1 MSFDLLSI
9 SCPGGRPM
17 LNGLDINSIRSLDDA
32 LEVIRKLLNLVET
45 LNQETLEL
53 KRQNQKLRDENN
65 RLKGEQGKPKIK
77 PNKKTPGQYSSEKER
92 KRPKKR
98 KKHSKKD
105 QIKTHDTQICSVDKS
120 ILPND
125 ARFKGYDRLV
135 VQDIKFEAH
144 NTLFLKEKYYSPSL
158 NKTYLAPLP
167 SGYDGEF
174 GPAIKALAI
183 KLYFDS
189 NITQRNI
196 LDLLQDAEINISAG
210 QLSNFLIKDQELF
223 HQEKD
228 ALYEAGL
235 KSSPWQ
241 HIDDTST
248 RVNAHNHYCQILC
261 NPLYTAYF
269 TTKDKSRLTV
279 LDVLTNFGP
288 RTFLLNEEAF
298 SYIDLFRLPV
308 PVVRQLKAFPQQ
320 QPIGQK
326 EFFSLLDK
334 HLPCLG
340 PQQRS
345 RVLDAAAVAAYH
357 AQMEFPIIRLLL
369 CDDAPQFKLVTQELA
384 LCWVH
389 DGRHYK
395 KLDPFLSPHR
405 QLLDTFLDQYWDF
418 YRQLLQYRQNP
429 SNPEHI
435 RLDHLFDE
443 IFSTVTGY
451 DALDRRIEKTKAKKP
466 SMLIVLDHPEI
477 PLHNNPAELGARKR
491 VRKRVVSFGTRT
503 IDGTNA
509 WDTFMSI
516 SATAKKLGVNFY
528 HYLSD
533 RISGAFEIPAL
544 AELITQ
550 RAQQLNLG
558 ASWNPP

>member
-1 MSFDLLSI
+1 
-9 SCPGGRPM
+9 M
-17 LNGLDINSIRSLDDA
+17 LNDLDINNIRDLDDA
-32 LEVIRKLLNLVET
+32 LDVIRKLLNLIET
-45 LNQETLEL
+45 LRQENLEL
-53 KRQNQKLRDENN
+53 KKQNQQLQDEIH

-77 PNKKTPGQYSSEKER
+77 PSKKNPKQYSSEKER
-92 KRPKKR
+92 KKSKKR
-98 KKHSKKD
+98 KKRSKKD
-105 QIKTHDTQICSVDKS
+105 HIKTHETQTCYVDKS
-120 ILPND
+120 ILHKD
-125 ARFKGYDRLV
+125 AQFKGYDRVV
-135 VQDIKFEAH
+135 VQDIKFGAC

-158 NKTYLAPLP
+158 NRTYLAPLP
-167 SGYDGEF
+167 PGYDGEF
-174 GPAIKALAI
+174 GPKVKAMAI

-189 NITQRNI
+189 NMTERNI
-196 LDLLQDAEINISAG
+196 LDLLKDAEVKISAG
-210 QLSNFLIKDQELF
+210 QISNFLIKDQEAF

-228 ALYEAGL
+228 AIYEAGL

-248 RVNAHNHYCQILC
+248 RVNGQNQYCQILC

-288 RTFLLNEEAF
+288 RSFLLNEEAF
-298 SYIDLFRLPV
+298 SYIDIFRLPI
-308 PVVRQLKAFPQQ
+308 PVVGQLKTFPQQ
-320 QPIGQK
+320 KPIGQD

-334 HLPCLG
+334 RLPYLG
-340 PQQRS
+340 PQQRN

-357 AQMEFPIIRLLL
+357 AQMEFPVIRLLL

-384 LCWVH
+384 LCWIH

-395 KLDPFLSPHR
+395 KLDPFLSQHR
-405 QLLDTFLDQYWDF
+405 QLLDAFLDQYWDL

-429 SNPEHI
+429 SNPEHM

-451 DALDRRIEKTKAKKP
+451 DALDQRIAKTKAKKP

-503 IDGTNA
+503 KDGTKA

-516 SATAKKLGVNFY
+516 SATAKKLGINFY
-528 HYLSD
+528 HYMSD
-533 RISGAFEIPAL
+533 RISGTFEMPSM

>member
-1 MSFDLLSI
+1 
-9 SCPGGRPM
+9 M
-17 LNGLDINSIRSLDDA
+17 LDDLDINKISNLDDA
-32 LEVIRKLLNLVET
+32 LDVIHRLLNLMET
-45 LNQETLEL
+45 LNQENLEL
-53 KRQNQKLRDENN
+53 KRQNQELRDEIN
-65 RLKGEQGKPKIK
+65 RLKGEEGKPKIK
-77 PNKKTPGQYSSEKER
+77 PNKRNPGQYSSEKER
-92 KRPKKR
+92 KRPKER

-105 QIKTHDTQICSVDKS
+105 HIKTHNSQTCYVDKY
-120 ILPND
+120 ILPGD
-125 ARFKGYDRLV
+125 AQFKGYERVV
-135 VQDIKFEAH
+135 VQDIKFEAY
-144 NTLFLKEKYYSPSL
+144 NTLFLKEKYYCPSV
-158 NKTYLAPLP
+158 NKTYLGRLP

-174 GPAIKALAI
+174 GPEVKALAI

-189 NITQRNI
+189 NMTQRNI
-196 LDLLQDAEINISAG
+196 LDLLQDAEIQISAG

-248 RVNAHNHYCQILC
+248 RVNGQNQYCQILC

-279 LDVLTNFGP
+279 LDVLQNYGP
-288 RTFLLNEEAF
+288 RSFLLNEEAF
-298 SYIDLFRLPV
+298 SYIDIFRLPI
-308 PVVRQLKAFPQQ
+308 PVVRQLKTFPQQ
-320 QPIGQK
+320 EQIGEK
-326 EFFSLLDK
+326 EFLDFLDK
-334 HLPCLG
+334 HLPYLG

-357 AQMEFPIIRLLL
+357 AQMELPVIRLLL
-369 CDDAPQFKLVTQELA
+369 CDEAPQFKLVTQELA
-384 LCWVH
+384 LCWIH

-395 KLDPFLSPHR
+395 KLDPFILQHR
-405 QLLDTFLDQYWDF
+405 QLLDTFLDQYWGF
-418 YRQLLQYRQNP
+418 YKQLLQYRQSP
-429 SNPEHI
+429 SNPEHM
-435 RLDHLFDE
+435 RLDHLFDD

-451 DALDRRIEKTKAKKP
+451 DALDRRIAKTKAKKP

-503 IDGTNA
+503 SDGTKA

-516 SATAKKLGVNFY
+516 SATAKKLGINFY
-528 HYLSD
+528 QYISD
-533 RISGAFEIPAL
+533 RISGTFEMPSM

>member
-1 MSFDLLSI
+1 V
-9 SCPGGRPM
+9 
-17 LNGLDINSIRSLDDA
+17 LNDLDINSINDLDDA
-32 LEVIRKLLNLVET
+32 LDVIRKLLNLVET
-45 LNQETLEL
+45 LRQGNLEL
-53 KRQNQKLRDENN
+53 KRQNQQLQDEIN

-77 PNKKTPGQYSSEKER
+77 PSKRTPSQYSSEKER
-92 KRPKKR
+92 KKPKKR
-98 KKHSKKD
+98 KRHSKKD
-105 QIKTHDTQICSVDKS
+105 HIKTHNSQICYVDKS
-120 ILPND
+120 ILPED
-125 ARFKGYDRLV
+125 AQFKGHDRVV
-135 VQDIKFEAH
+135 VQDIKFEAY

-158 NKTYLAPLP
+158 NRTYLAPLP
-167 SGYDGEF
+167 PGYDGEF
-174 GPAIKALAI
+174 GPAIKPLAI

-189 NITQRNI
+189 NMTERNI
-196 LDLLQDAEINISAG
+196 LDLFQDAEVKISAG
-210 QLSNFLIKDQELF
+210 QISNFLIKDHGLF

-248 RVNAHNHYCQILC
+248 RVNGQNHYCQILC
-261 NPLYTAYF
+261 NPLYAAYF

-279 LDVLTNFGP
+279 LDVLQNFGP
-288 RTFLLNEEAF
+288 RSFLLNEEAF
-298 SYIDLFRLPV
+298 SYINIFRLPIQ
-308 PVVRQLKAFPQQ
+308 VVRQLKTFPQQ
-320 QPIGQK
+320 EQIGEK
-326 EFFSLLDK
+326 EFLDLLDK
-334 HLPCLG
+334 HLPYLG

-357 AQMEFPIIRLLL
+357 AQMEFPVIRLLL

-395 KLDPFLSPHR
+395 KLDPFVPLHQ
-405 QLLDTFLDQYWDF
+405 QLLDSFLDQYWDF

-429 SNPEHI
+429 SNQEHI
-435 RLDHLFDE
+435 RLDRLFDE

-451 DALDRRIEKTKAKKP
+451 DALDQRIEKTKAKKP

-491 VRKRVVSFGTRT
+491 VRKRVVSFGTRS
-503 IDGTNA
+503 IDGTKA

-516 SATAKKLGVNFY
+516 SATAKKLGINFY

-533 RISGAFEIPAL
+533 RISGAFEMPSM
-544 AELITQ
+544 AELITKK
-550 RAQQLNLG
+550 AQQLNLG
-558 ASWNPP
+558 GSWNPP

>member
-1 MSFDLLSI
+1 
-9 SCPGGRPM
+9 M
-17 LNGLDINSIRSLDDA
+17 LNDLDVNNITDLEDA
-32 LEVIRKLLNLVET
+32 LDVIRKLLNLVEA
-45 LNQETLEL
+45 LRQENLEL
-53 KRQNQKLRDENN
+53 KRQNQELRDEIN

-92 KRPKKR
+92 KKSRKR

-105 QIKTHDTQICSVDKS
+105 HIKTHNSQICSVDKS
-120 ILPND
+120 ILPDD
-125 ARFKGYDRLV
+125 ARFKGYDRVV

-144 NTLFLKEKYYSPSL
+144 NTLFLKEKYYSPAL
-158 NKTYLAPLP
+158 NKTYLGPLP

-174 GPAIKALAI
+174 GPAIKALAL

-196 LDLLQDAEINISAG
+196 LDLFQDAEIKISAG
-210 QLSNFLIKDQELF
+210 QLSNFLIKDQGLF

-288 RTFLLNEEAF
+288 HSFLLNEEAF
-298 SYIDLFRLPV
+298 SYIDIFRLPIQ
-308 PVVRQLKAFPQQ
+308 VVRQLKTFPQQ
-320 QPIGQK
+320 QPIEEY

-334 HLPCLG
+334 HIPCLG
-340 PQQRS
+340 PQHRS

-395 KLDPFLSPHR
+395 KLDPFLAPHR

-418 YRQLLQYRQNP
+418 YRQLLQYRQAP
-429 SNPEHI
+429 SNQEHT

-451 DALDRRIEKTKAKKP
+451 DALDQRIAKTKAKKP

-503 IDGTNA
+503 IDGAKA
-509 WDTFMSI
+509 WDTFMSLA
-516 SATAKKLGVNFY
+516 ATAKKLGINFY
-528 HYLSD
+528 LYISD
-533 RISGAFEIPAL
+533 RISGAFEMPSM

-550 RAQQLNLG
+550 KAQQLNLG

>member
-1 MSFDLLSI
+1 V
-9 SCPGGRPM
+9 
-17 LNGLDINSIRSLDDA
+17 LNDLDINNITDLDDG
-32 LEVIRKLLNLVET
+32 LDVIRKLLNLVET
-45 LNQETLEL
+45 LRQENLEL
-53 KRQNQKLRDENN
+53 KKQNQQLQDEIH

-77 PNKKTPGQYSSEKER
+77 PSKKTLSQYSSEKER
-92 KRPKKR
+92 KKPKKR
-98 KKHSKKD
+98 KRHSKKD
-105 QIKTHDTQICSVDKS
+105 HIKTHNSQTCYVDKS
-120 ILPND
+120 ILPKD
-125 ARFKGYDRLV
+125 AQFKGYDRVV
-135 VQDIKFEAH
+135 VQDIKFEAY

-158 NKTYLAPLP
+158 NMTYLAPLP

-174 GPAIKALAI
+174 GPAIKPLAI

-189 NITQRNI
+189 NMTERNI
-196 LDLLQDAEINISAG
+196 LDLLKDAEVKISAG
-210 QLSNFLIKDQELF
+210 QISNFLIKDQGVF

-248 RVNAHNHYCQILC
+248 RVNGQNQYCQILC
-261 NPLYTAYF
+261 NPLYAAYF

-279 LDVLTNFGP
+279 LDVLRNFGP
-288 RTFLLNEEAF
+288 RSFLLNEETF
-298 SYIDLFRLPV
+298 SYIDIFRLPFQ
-308 PVVRQLKAFPQQ
+308 VVRQLKTFPQQ
-320 QPIGQK
+320 KPIGQE

-334 HLPCLG
+334 CLPYLG
-340 PQQRS
+340 PQQYK

-357 AQMEFPIIRLLL
+357 AQMEFPVIRLLL

-395 KLDPFLSPHR
+395 KLDPFILQHR
-405 QLLDTFLDQYWDF
+405 QLLDTLLDQYWDF

-429 SNPEHI
+429 SSQEHI

-451 DALDRRIEKTKAKKP
+451 DALDQRIAKTRAKKP

-503 IDGTNA
+503 IDGTKA

-516 SATAKKLGVNFY
+516 SATAKKLGINFY

-533 RISGAFEIPAL
+533 RISGAFEMPSM

-558 ASWNPP
+558 TSWNPP